1 MDNKRPAL
9 ATIREHLLAGTLTA
23 QQVTALAA
31 DPRVGAQKLYQRYQ
45 RHQQKIGRV
54 HSAYEQRLHFEH
66 QLWPKYS
73 AIAGIDEV
81 GRGPLAGPV
90 VTAAVVLPHDA
101 ALWEVNDSKQ
111 LSAKKRLA
119 LFSQIMNVAV
129 DVALGIATPAEI
141 DTDNIYHATEI
152 AMGRAVHALWQQPNF
167 LLVDAMTVPVALPQ
181 QKLIKGDAR
190 SISIGAAS
198 IVAKV
203 ARDRLMET
211 YDRVYPGYG
220 FAHNAGYGT
229 AEHLAGLQRLGATPI
244 HRRSFS
250 PVQLV
255 LKNHH

>member
-1 MDNKRPAL
+1 
-9 ATIREHLLAGTLTA
+9 
-23 QQVTALAA
+23 
-31 DPRVGAQKLYQRYQ
+31 
-45 RHQQKIGRV
+45 
-54 HSAYEQRLHFEH
+54 
-66 QLWPKYS
+66 
-73 AIAGIDEV
+73 
-81 GRGPLAGPV
+81 V

-152 AMGRAVHALWQQPNF
+152 AMGRAVHALWQQPDF

-250 PVQLV
+250 PVQLA